1 MQAPVSDLKAPR
13 PASGALTK
21 TGGFLTGF
29 THTLQPY
36 IGCAFGCAYCYVQGL
51 TLHRCRRPKA
61 AWGDYVHPRT
71 GIAERL
77 RREMA
82 RFAAAG
88 ALETVSVFMSSATAP
103 YQGAERQWRLSRA
116 CLDVL
121 LEYPPGLLVVQTRSP
136 LVMDD
141 LDRLRDLGSRCWL
154 SLTIETDLDAV
165 RRVVTPRAPALV
177 QRWAT
182 AAAMQAAG
190 VQVQI
195 AVSPCLPYSAAE
207 SFGAALLTHADR
219 VVVDTYVSGDGQAGR
234 RTAATM
240 TPALYDGN
248 AWGDWRGEGAART
261 LFAWLAQEI
270 GARAGWSYA
279 GFTDLARAINQPS

>member
-1 MQAPVSDLKAPR
+1 MPATATDPNAPR
-13 PASGALTK
+13 PASSALTK

-29 THTLQPY
+29 THSLQPY

-51 TLHRCRRPKA
+51 TVHRCHRPAA

-82 RFAAAG
+82 RRAATG
-88 ALETVSVFMSSATAP
+88 TLETISVFMSSATDP
-103 YQGAERQWRLSRA
+103 YQSAERHWRLSRA
-116 CLDVL
+116 CLDVFMA
-121 LEYPPGLLVVQTRSP
+121 YPPGLLVVQTRSP

-154 SLTIETDLDAV
+154 SLTIETDREEV
-165 RRVVTPRAPALV
+165 RRAVTPRCPALA

-182 AAAMQAAG
+182 AAAASAIG

-195 AVSPCLPYSAAE
+195 AVSPCLPYSDVE
-207 SFGAALLTHADR
+207 SFGAALLAHADR
-219 VVVDTYVSGDGQAGR
+219 VVVDTYVSGDGQGGR
-234 RTAATM
+234 RTAATA
-240 TPALYDGN
+240 TPALYAGH
-248 AWGDWRGEGAART
+248 AWGDWRGEEAARD
-261 LFAWLAQEI
+261 LHAWLVREI
-270 GARAGWSYA
+270 GPRAGWSHT
-279 GFTDLARAINQPS
+279 GFTDLARAMKQAS